1 MDTPSLFDPKAVAIH
16 RNRAKDEGALFLHKF
31 AASEVSEKLKD
42 VNRTFSDVVF
52 IGSQTKMWARETS
65 LMPHFIPNTEVLG
78 LKPESCDLIVNCMN
92 LHWSNDPVGQLIQM
106 RRALRPDGFMIAV
119 MFAGKTLIELRQSIT
134 KAEAEVSGGA
144 SPRVA
149 PMADLRGLGTL
160 LQRAGYGLPVADIEP
175 VNVNY
180 KTSWHLMR
188 ELRAMGESNAMVS
201 RSKGFTRRRLFEK
214 MAELYASEYYKD
226 GRIMA
231 TFELAFLTGWAP
243 SDTHQ
248 KPLRPGSANTR
259 LADFLGTTEL
269 GEDGKKA

>member
-1 MDTPSLFDPKAVAIH
+1 MDTPYLFDPKTVAIH
-16 RNRAKDEGALFLHKF
+16 GSRVKDEDALFLHKF

-52 IGSQTKMWARETS
+52 IGPQAQMWARETS

-92 LHWSNDPVGQLIQM
+92 LHWSNDPIGQLIQM

-119 MFAGKTLIELRQSIT
+119 MFAGKTLSELRQSIT
-134 KAEAEVSGGA
+134 KAEAEVSGGV

-160 LQRAGYGLPVADIEP
+160 LQRTGYSLPVADIEP
-175 VNVNY
+175 VHVTY
-180 KTSWHLMR
+180 ETPWHLMR

-201 RSKGFTRRRLFEK
+201 RSKGFTRRSVFEK
-214 MAELYASEYYKD
+214 MAEIYAGEYCKD
-226 GRIMA
+226 GRIIA

-243 SDTHQ
+243 SHTHQ

-259 LADFLGTTEL
+259 LADFLGTVEL